1 MTIWYLSRYDDNYT
15 SKFVT
20 EIFRRQVMQTAVD
33 EDQQFVLDTL
43 WYLQLV
49 QVAKKWR
56 YAVEPPTCSSIQDG
70 LQVVEHEAS
79 LSVKTDGIKFI
90 SILVF
95 KGVY

>member
-1 MTIWYLSRYDDNYT
+1 MSEQFLYGMSALYRN
-15 SKFVT
+15 VP
-20 EIFRRQVMQTAVD
+20 QTAVD

-43 WYLQLV
+43 WYLQPV

-56 YAVEPPTCSSIQDG
+56 YALEPPTCSSIQDG

-79 LSVKTDGIKFI
+79 LSVKFI